1 MSAVPLRF
9 LLVVCQLM
17 RFLLLK
23 PAASSP
29 RCGGKKGA
37 SASRAS
43 GLARPGWLLFSRDI
57 SVIDAVVIVRSEKC
71 VVFILRGSLCFF
83 FLINALIF
91 NLPGNALRPIVSN

>member
-1 MSAVPLRF
+1 M
-9 LLVVCQLM
+9 
-17 RFLLLK
+17 
-23 PAASSP
+23 
-29 RCGGKKGA
+29 
-37 SASRAS
+37 
-43 GLARPGWLLFSRDI
+43 LFSRNI